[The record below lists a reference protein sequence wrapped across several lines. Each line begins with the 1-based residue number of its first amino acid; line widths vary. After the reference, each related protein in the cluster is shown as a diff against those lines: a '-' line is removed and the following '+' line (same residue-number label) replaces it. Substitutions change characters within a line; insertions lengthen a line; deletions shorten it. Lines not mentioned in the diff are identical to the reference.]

1 MKLSAAPFLWG
12 VMALLLL
19 PACSKEEN
27 LPPPREKHKV
37 VRPAGIPAGMPG
49 GEPAGIPGGIPAGIP
64 APEKEKP
71 APVPEEKKEALQD
84 QKEKVKE
91 EAPEEKPPETKEEPK
106 DKGELGGY
114 VVRDGDNLAT
124 IAGRMEVYRDP
135 LKWIILFRFN
145 LEALGRLPETPDFAQ
160 RKLPPGTRLKV
171 VMPRQAIASGTESD
185 SLWVAN
191 VMSARSSEEIVPLAV
206 RLARR
211 GFPVY
216 MTRTQVKGQEW
227 MRLRVGFFKGKTAA
241 QEVGR
246 KIKEAVQVEDPWI
259 LKAGKEEYDEFVGF
273 LERDSGS

>member
-37 VRPAGIPAGMPG
+37 VRPAGIPAG
-49 GEPAGIPGGIPAGIP
+49 IPAGMP

-84 QKEKVKE
+84 QKEKAKE

-106 DKGELGGY
+106 DKGKPGGY
-114 VVRDGDNLAT
+114 VVRNGDSLAT

-145 LEALGRLPETPDFAQ
+145 LEALGRWPEAPDFAQ

-171 VMPRQAIASGTESD
+171 VMPRQAIASGKESD

-206 RLARR
+206 RLARG

-216 MTRTQVKGQEW
+216 MARTQVKGQEW
-227 MRLRVGFFKGKTAA
+227 IRLRVGFFAGKTEA

-246 KIKEAVQVEDPWI
+246 KIKEAVQVEDPWV

-273 LERDSGS
+273 LERESGS

>member
-12 VMALLLL
+12 IIALLLL

-27 LPPPREKHKV
+27 LPPPRQKQKV
-37 VRPAGIPAGMPG
+37 VRPAGIPAG
-49 GEPAGIPGGIPAGIP
+49 ITAGIP
-64 APEKEKP
+64 APETEKP
-71 APVPEEKKEALQD
+71 VPVPEEKKEALQD
-84 QKEKVKE
+84 QKDEVKE
-91 EAPEEKPPETKEEPK
+91 KAPEEKPPDTKEEPR
-106 DKGELGGY
+106 DKGDPGGY
-114 VVRDGDNLAT
+114 VVRDGDSLAT

-135 LKWIILFRFN
+135 LKWIILFRSN
-145 LEALGRLPETPDFAQ
+145 LEALGRWPEAPDFAE

-171 VMPRQAIASGTESD
+171 VMPRRVMASGKESD

-191 VMSARSSEEIVPLAV
+191 VMSARSKEEIVPLAV

-227 MRLRVGFFKGKTAA
+227 MRLRVGFFKGKTEA

-246 KIKEAVQVEDPWI
+246 KIKEAVQVEAPWI

-273 LERDSGS
+273 LEKESGS

>member
-12 VMALLLL
+12 IIALLLL

-27 LPPPREKHKV
+27 LPPPRQKQKV
-37 VRPAGIPAGMPG
+37 VRPAGTPP
-49 GEPAGIPGGIPAGIP
+49 GIPAGIP
-64 APEKEKP
+64 ASISAPEKEKP
-71 APVPEEKKEALQD
+71 VPVPEEKEEALQD

-106 DKGELGGY
+106 DKGEPGGY
-114 VVRDGDNLAT
+114 VVRDGDSLAT
-124 IAGRMEVYRDP
+124 IAGRMEGYKDP

-145 LEALGRLPETPDFAQ
+145 LEVLGRWPEAPDFAE
-160 RKLPPGTRLKV
+160 RKLPLGTRLKL
-171 VMPRQAIASGTESD
+171 VMPRQGMASGKEAD

-191 VMSARSSEEIVPLAV
+191 VMSARSNEEIVPLAV

-227 MRLRVGFFKGKTAA
+227 MRLRVGFFKGKTEA

-273 LERDSGS
+273 LERESGS